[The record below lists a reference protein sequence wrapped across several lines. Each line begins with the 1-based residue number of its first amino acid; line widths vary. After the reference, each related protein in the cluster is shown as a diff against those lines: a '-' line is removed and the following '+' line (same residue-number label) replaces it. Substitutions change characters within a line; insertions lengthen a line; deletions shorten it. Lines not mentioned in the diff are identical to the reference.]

1 MKFDPVRSDSALSV
15 SRLALDGMA
24 LRQDI
29 NSDNIAN
36 IDTPGYTA
44 KEVNFEQ
51 TLKNVMSEKSTSD
64 LKLLRTNPR
73 HLDIPGSS
81 VLFKV
86 ADNKTGSSRADGN
99 NVDID
104 KELVQMNETSVRQQA
119 ITQVVARKLRL
130 LKDVTRIR

>member
-1 MKFDPVRSDSALSV
+1 MTFDPIRSDSALSV

-29 NSDNIAN
+29 NSSNIAN

-51 TLKNVMSEKSTSD
+51 TLKNVMSGENKENLALT
-64 LKLLRTNPR
+64 LTHPR

-81 VLFKV
+81 VLFSV
-86 ADNKTGSSRADGN
+86 TDNKTGTARADGN

-104 KELVQMNETSVRQQA
+104 KELVQMNETGIRQQA
-119 ITQVVARKLRL
+119 ITQVMARKLRL
-130 LKDVTRIR
+130 IKDISRIR

>member
-1 MKFDPVRSDSALSV
+1 MAFDPIRSDSALSV

-29 NSDNIAN
+29 NSSNIAN

-51 TLKNVMSEKSTSD
+51 TLKNVMSGETKENLSLT
-64 LKLLRTNPR
+64 LTNPR
-73 HLDIPGSS
+73 HIDIPGSS
-81 VLFKV
+81 VLFRV
-86 ADNKTGSSRADGN
+86 TDNKTGTARADGN

-104 KELVQMNETSVRQQA
+104 KELVQMNETGIRQQA
-119 ITQVVARKLRL
+119 ITQVMARKLRL
-130 LKDVTRIR
+130 IKDITKIR

>member
-1 MKFDPVRSDSALSV
+1 MGFDPVRSDAALTV
-15 SRLALDGMA
+15 SKLALDGMA

-44 KEVNFEQ
+44 KQVNFEQ
-51 TLKNVMSEKSTSD
+51 TLKNVMAGETKND

-73 HLDIPGSS
+73 HIDIPGSS
-81 VLFKV
+81 VLFSV
-86 ADNKTGSSRADGN
+86 ADNKTGSARADGN
-99 NVDID
+99 NVDMD

-119 ITQVVARKLRL
+119 VTQAVARKLRL
-130 LKDVTRIR
+130 IKDITRIR

>member
-1 MKFDPVRSDSALSV
+1 MKFDPIRSDSALSA
-15 SRLALDGMA
+15 SKLALDGMA

-51 TLKNVMSEKSTSD
+51 TLKKAMSGQSTSD
-64 LKLLRTNPR
+64 LKLLLTNPR

-86 ADNKTGSSRADGN
+86 TDNKTGSTRADGN

-104 KELVQMNETSVRQQA
+104 KELVQMNETSIRQQA

>member
-1 MKFDPVRSDSALSV
+1 MFDVVRSDQALNV

-36 IDTPGYTA
+36 IDTPGYKA

-51 TLKNVMSEKSTSD
+51 TLQNVIKGEPSKD
-64 LKLLRTNPR
+64 LRLLRTNPA
-73 HLDIPGSS
+73 HLDINGSQ
-81 VLFKV
+81 VLFHV
-86 ADNKTGSSRADGN
+86 TDNKSGNPRADGN

-104 KELVQMNETSVRQQA
+104 NELLQMNETGVRQSSV
-119 ITQVVARKLRL
+119 TQLISRKLRL
-130 LKDVTRIR
+130 IKDITRIR

>member
-1 MKFDPVRSDSALSV
+1 MRFDPVRSDAALTV
-15 SRLALDGMA
+15 SKLALDGMA
-24 LRQDI
+24 LRQDV

-51 TLKNVMSEKSTSD
+51 TLKNAMSGDSSKD
-64 LKLLRTNPR
+64 LKLVRTNTR

-86 ADNKTGSSRADGN
+86 TDNKTGSARADGN
-99 NVDID
+99 NVDMD
-104 KELVQMNETSVRQQA
+104 KELVQMNETGIRQQA
-119 ITQVVARKLRL
+119 ITQAVARKLRL
-130 LKDVTRIR
+130 IKDITRIR